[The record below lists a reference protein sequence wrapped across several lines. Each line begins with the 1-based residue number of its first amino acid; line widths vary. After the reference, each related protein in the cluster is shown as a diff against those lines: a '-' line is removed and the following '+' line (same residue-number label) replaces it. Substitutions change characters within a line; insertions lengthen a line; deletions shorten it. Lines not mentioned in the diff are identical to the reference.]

1 MQRIKEEFLD
11 KLTSKFSL
19 TGKKVLEI
27 GCGGGS
33 RSIKIAAL
41 CESLDAI
48 DPDEKSIDS
57 ASVNSSAPNIT
68 YNQGHAEHLTFN
80 DETFDVVI
88 FTLSL
93 HHVPKKSMNA
103 AIEEAVRV
111 SKSDGKIVFLEPT
124 HQGSFFE
131 SEILFGASDGDERM
145 EKAHAYSVMLSNKRL
160 KEVVEIPDETVFKFD
175 SVDDFVTAFAPNK
188 NLGGIETFLKEHD
201 FILNAHRRI
210 NIFSIT

>member
-11 KLTSKFSL
+11 KLTSKVSL
-19 TGKKVLEI
+19 SWKKVLEI

-41 CESLDAI
+41 SGSLDAI
-48 DPDEKSIDS
+48 DPDEKSIAS
-57 ASVNSSAPNIT
+57 AEVNNAAPNIT
-68 YNQGHAEHLTFN
+68 YSQGHAEHLAFN
-80 DETFDVVI
+80 DKTFDVVI

-93 HHVPKKSMNA
+93 HHVAKELMNV

-111 SKSDGKIVFLEPT
+111 SKSEGIIVFLEPT

-145 EKAHAYSVMLSNKRL
+145 EKAYAYSVMLSNKHL
-160 KEVVEIPDETVFKFD
+160 VEVAEIADETIFKFD
-175 SVDDFVTAFAPNK
+175 SAEDFINTFTPNK
-188 NLGGIETFLKEHD
+188 NLEGIQEFLKAHD

-210 NIFSIT
+210 NVFSVA